1 MLGGHFCDVMLGL
14 ITEPLRFCVIN
25 RFLGF
30 FSTKR
35 SKIRWNTVKLF
46 RFEAASIQDMVTKF
60 EPNLGFEKSFISV
73 LALKVSVAGNEIQ
86 ENSFR
91 RIAPNCKG
99 WEHFTSWILTQT
111 WTRKCWGESFFWQC
125 LSDVLIIKLRDYL
138 EFFPTWGRPLSS
150 WTSP

>member
-30 FSTKR
+30 FSPKR

-73 LALKVSVAGNEIQ
+73 LALKVSLFWKRD
-86 ENSFR
+86 S
-91 RIAPNCKG
+91 
-99 WEHFTSWILTQT
+99 
-111 WTRKCWGESFFWQC
+111 RKLFSKNRAELQRMRAFYKLDF
-125 LSDVLIIKLRDYL
+125 DADMDEEVLR
-138 EFFPTWGRPLSS
+138 
-150 WTSP
+150 

>member
-14 ITEPLRFCVIN
+14 ITEPLRFSAIN

-60 EPNLGFEKSFISV
+60 EPNLGYEKSFISV
-73 LALKVSVAGNEIQ
+73 LALKV
-86 ENSFR
+86 R
-91 RIAPNCKG
+91 
-99 WEHFTSWILTQT
+99 
-111 WTRKCWGESFFWQC
+111 FFWNRG
-125 LSDVLIIKLRDYL
+125 LRKFLFKESCRTTKDESIL
-138 EFFPTWGRPLSS
+138 QAGF
-150 WTSP
+150 